1 MPIELPLFPLNT
13 VLFPGA
19 EIPLHIFESRYRLMI
34 NECYAYN
41 QPFGIVLARPESQPL
56 YEKPYAVGTMAE
68 IEVLDRVEDGRMN
81 LIARGGRRF
90 RILSHHR
97 QKPYLCGLVE
107 DYDDVA
113 EDWPDLS
120 EVTHRASELF
130 HSYVETL
137 LAVAGREEI
146 EFSLPG
152 DSEELSHFIAHLM
165 DIQDEEKQHMLELTS
180 TRRRL
185 EEEITLLRRE
195 VPFMRQILIM
205 SQRYRENAPDKSM
218 LN

>member
-1 MPIELPLFPLNT
+1 MPIELPLFPLNI

-19 EIPLHIFESRYRLMI
+19 EVPLHIFEARYRQMI
-34 NECYAYN
+34 NECYEHD
-41 QPFGIVLARPESQPL
+41 QPFGIVLARPESEPL
-56 YEKPYAVGTMAE
+56 HEKPYTVGTIAE
-68 IEVLDRVEDGRMN
+68 IEVLDRMEDGKMN
-81 LIARGGRRF
+81 LIARGSQRF
-90 RILSHHR
+90 RILSQHR

-120 EVTHRASELF
+120 EVTHRAGELF
-130 HSYVETL
+130 HSYVEIL
-137 LAVAGREEI
+137 LAVAGRDEM

-152 DSEELSHFIAHLM
+152 DAEELSHFIAHLM
-165 DIQDEEKQHMLELTS
+165 DIQDVEKQHMLELTS
-180 TRRRL
+180 TRLRL

-205 SQRYRENAPDKSM
+205 SQRYREDAPDKSM